1 MSNPKPPVVDPTKTI
16 TEMMSFFWKYFMTIT
31 RDEADYIEEVLHWS
45 EDVKAAF
52 CMAKKIFED
61 TKDKLADKV
70 EIS

>member
-1 MSNPKPPVVDPTKTI
+1 
-16 TEMMSFFWKYFMTIT
+16 MTIT